1 MAGNISLDALDK
13 PNLSLKDMNLRDRG
27 VVLSLLKVFTVKMAL
42 TKSEPTLKERLGSR
56 SLNQIAYAVQGQR
69 TDTMFVCC
77 ANSPINFDKEKGVK
91 THEVVLKF

>member
-13 PNLSLKDMNLRDRG
+13 QNLSLKDMNLRDGG

-69 TDTMFVCC
+69 TDTMFVCY
-77 ANSPINFDKEKGVK
+77 ANSPINFV
-91 THEVVLKF
+91 